1 MELEE
6 KYESGELE
14 RPKKKKKQSFA
25 ANLFGGVAGS
35 SKAGA
40 GVGGGKKTGGV
51 VKGDVK
57 GKLNVFERLVMR
69 KKPVRKSTGGL

>member
-14 RPKKKKKQSFA
+14 RPKKNKQTFA
-25 ANLFGGVAGS
+25 ARLFGGVAES

-40 GVGGGKKTGGV
+40 GVAVGKKTGGE